1 MLHIHRDPLPDRFLL
16 IPASDSSESAELDL
30 SRSLHRASRSDKPSI
45 WLDCSL
51 ITDQLSEDAID
62 ILLAYSFMLRQQ
74 GRQLVLC
81 HANEAIQAEFARHDE
96 ASQPSIVSTLLDQPD
111 TESGQVHHIS
121 L

>member
-16 IPASDSSESAELDL
+16 IPASDSSASAELDL
-30 SRSLHRASRSDKPSI
+30 SRSLHRASRSDKPAI

-51 ITDQLSEDAID
+51 INEPLSEDAVD
-62 ILLAYSFMLRQQ
+62 ILLAYAFMLRQQ

-81 HANEAIQAEFARHDE
+81 HANEAIQTEFARHDE

-111 TESGQVHHIS
+111 NGSGMVQHIS